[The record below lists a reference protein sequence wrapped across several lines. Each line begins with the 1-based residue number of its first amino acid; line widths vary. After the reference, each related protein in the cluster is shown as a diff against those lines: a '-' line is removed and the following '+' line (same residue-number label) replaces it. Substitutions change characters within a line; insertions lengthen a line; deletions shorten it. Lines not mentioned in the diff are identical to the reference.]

1 MCAVSL
7 LVADDHE
14 IVRRGIRALIQ
25 EQPGWRV
32 AAEAED
38 GRDAVIKATEFQP
51 DVAILDITM
60 PSLNGLDAAKQI
72 AKLSPHTKILILTV
86 HESDQLSRKAL
97 DAGARGYILKTDA
110 AFDLITAVNSLMS
123 NKTFFTPRVAQ
134 IVLNAYLGKGPTASE
149 DEDAP
154 LQITA
159 REREIVQLLAE
170 GKHSKE
176 VAAVL
181 GISIKTVETHRAN
194 ILRKLQCHS
203 VTDLVRYA
211 VRNHIVEA

>member
-1 MCAVSL
+1 MPSAVSL
-7 LVADDHE
+7 LVADDHDV
-14 IVRRGIRALIQ
+14 VRRGIRALIQ
-25 EQPGWRV
+25 EQPGWQV
-32 AAEAED
+32 AAEAKD
-38 GRDAVIKATEFQP
+38 GRDAVTKATEFQP

-60 PSLNGLDAAKQI
+60 PALNGIDAAMQI
-72 AKLSPHTKILILTV
+72 AKLSPRTKVLILTI

-110 AFDLITAVNSLMS
+110 ACDLITAVSSLLS
-123 NKTFFTPRVAQ
+123 NKTFFTPNIAQ
-134 IVLNAYLGKGPTASE
+134 MVLNGYLGKGPTASE
-149 DEDAP
+149 EAP

-176 VAAVL
+176 VATVL
-181 GISIKTVETHRAN
+181 DITVKTVETHRAN
-194 ILRKLQCHS
+194 ILRKLHFHS

>member
-1 MCAVSL
+1 MCAVTL

-25 EQPGWRV
+25 EQPGWQV
-32 AAEAED
+32 AAEAKD
-38 GRDAVIKATEFQP
+38 GRDAVTMANQFQP
-51 DVAILDITM
+51 DVAVLDITM
-60 PSLNGLDAAKQI
+60 PSLNGLDAAVQI
-72 AKLSPHTKILILTV
+72 AKLSPRTKVLILTV
-86 HESDQLSRKAL
+86 HDSDQLSRKAL

-110 AFDLITAVNSLMS
+110 AFDLITAVSSLLS
-123 NKTFFTPRVAQ
+123 NKTFFTPKIAQ
-134 IVLNAYLGKGPTASE
+134 MVLNGYLGKGPTAS
-149 DEDAP
+149 EDAP

-176 VAAVL
+176 VATVL
-181 GISIKTVETHRAN
+181 AISVKTVETHRSN
-194 ILRKLQCHS
+194 ILRKLHCHS
-203 VTDLVRYA
+203 VSDLVRYA